1 MRKTFEVIGLISLIC
16 FSFFYTEKI
25 STVIK
30 ENDDILKGIE
40 SVASQYKTEAINAI
54 IDNNSI
60 IPGINGRE
68 IDIKKSYKKM
78 KKVNSFNSNLLVYK
92 EIEPEISIKEVYDKY
107 IVSGNQ
113 QKKEV
118 SLLFLVEANDNVED
132 IVNILKQYEI
142 SSTFYTD
149 GNWFENN
156 NEKVIEL
163 VEDGYLIGNLGYNYK
178 YDVSGISW
186 MNTIVTKIGKQNNT
200 YCYTEKENAN
210 LLNVCKNNKSYTI
223 KPSIIVRN
231 NPLIEIKENLTNG
244 SIIALEINDIT
255 IKELPLI
262 IEYINSKD
270 LEIVNLEQ
278 LLDEKI
284 D

>member
-30 ENDDILKGIE
+30 ENDDILKEIE
-40 SVASQYKTEAINAI
+40 NVASQYKTEAINAI

-186 MNTIVTKIGKQNNT
+186 MNTMLNKLGKHNKT
-200 YCYTEKENAN
+200 YGYTEKEHAN
-210 LLNVCKNNKSYTI
+210 LHNVCKNNKSYTI

>member
-30 ENDDILKGIE
+30 ENDDILKEIE

-132 IVNILKQYEI
+132 IVNILKQYDEVVL
-142 SSTFYTD
+142 F
-149 GNWFENN
+149 
-156 NEKVIEL
+156 L
-163 VEDGYLIGNLGYNYK
+163 VL
-178 YDVSGISW
+178 
-186 MNTIVTKIGKQNNT
+186 
-200 YCYTEKENAN
+200 
-210 LLNVCKNNKSYTI
+210 
-223 KPSIIVRN
+223 
-231 NPLIEIKENLTNG
+231 
-244 SIIALEINDIT
+244 
-255 IKELPLI
+255 
-262 IEYINSKD
+262 
-270 LEIVNLEQ
+270 
-278 LLDEKI
+278 
-284 D
+284 